1 MNTISEE
8 FWGQTAMVKSM
19 ILERGIKFNQ
29 RELPAP

>member
-19 ILERGIKFNQ
+19 IQERGIKFNQ
-29 RELPAP
+29 RKLPAP